1 MKLGWRNLAGG
12 LGVTAL
18 LLGKAALASRPTPRN
33 LQERLAMLP
42 CEGAPVDADVTIRW
56 NSHQVPFIEAASDA
70 DLMTA
75 LGAVHAHLRLGQMEL
90 TRRIA
95 FGRISEMIGPMGVE
109 VDRALRLFDFGRALP
124 QMLEMMSEEERGFAE
139 NFVSGINHVLLNG
152 REKPF
157 EFALLGMEPE
167 PWTLADLLTYQRL
180 TCTDLSWLIWMRLL
194 PLRER
199 LPPEVW
205 EALWPRLLTGG
216 MPAAATAHWH
226 ELDGRAVTSMLR
238 SGSNSMAVAARRSR
252 SGAALIASD
261 PHLSLQLPNVWLIA
275 GMRSP
280 GFHCVGL
287 MMPGLPSVLLGR
299 NRWIAW
305 GGTSLHAQSSDLFD
319 ASALPAGA
327 IRERE
332 TLVRVRGGRPRRLRL
347 RESELGPIV
356 SDGMLLSCKQLL
368 ALRWMGHR
376 PSNELGA
383 LLGVARARDFE
394 TFHQALQGYG
404 VAGVNFVFAGSD
416 GRVAHV
422 LGAHLPRRASSLP
435 TDLVLPA
442 HAAVHWNHVADTAS
456 LPTRI
461 DPQEGFVVSANERP
475 HLSEF
480 PIGYFFAPND
490 RADRLTAL
498 LDRDQP
504 LAAEDMQLIQRDVS
518 GAGSL
523 PLRERLLT
531 ALPARMR
538 NPGQQRLL
546 DALHQ
551 WDGEYGRESAG
562 ALAFELLLAGT
573 ARCLGNRHLLP
584 AYQTVWM
591 TQPLLLEDLTA
602 ASDHELRRAAG
613 RALPAAARQLR
624 RYKRWGAVHRIRL
637 KHMLGGLPRL
647 GRRLHAPAFEGEGGN
662 NTVQKS
668 AHPLQTGQHEADFGS
683 CARHVSDLSDLDAN
697 QFVLLGGQDGWAGSA
712 NYLDQ
717 IALWRRGEYIHVP
730 MRESS
735 VRAAFP
741 HATVLRPAT
750 PRQAGQTT

>member
-18 LLGKAALASRPTPRN
+18 LLGKAALARRPAPLT
-33 LQERLAMLP
+33 LHERLAMLP
-42 CEGAPVDADVTIRW
+42 SEGAPVDAEVTIRW
-56 NSHQVPFIEAASDA
+56 NSHQVPFIEAASDT
-70 DLMTA
+70 DLMAA

-90 TRRIA
+90 ARRIA
-95 FGRISEMIGPMGVE
+95 FGRVSEMIGSMGVE

-124 QMLEMMSEEERGFAE
+124 QILDAMSEEERGLAE
-139 NFVSGINHVLLNG
+139 HFVAGINHVLLNS
-152 REKPF
+152 REKPLEF
-157 EFALLGMEPE
+157 ELLRMKVE
-167 PWTLADLLTYQRL
+167 PWTLVDLLTYQRL
-180 TCTDLSWLIWMRLL
+180 TCTDLSWMIWMRLL

-199 LPPEVW
+199 LPSEVW
-205 EALWPRLLTGG
+205 QALWPRLLTGG
-216 MPAAATAHWH
+216 MPAAATASWH

-238 SGSNSMAVAARRSR
+238 GGSNSVAVAARRSR

-287 MMPGLPSVLLGR
+287 MMPGLPSMPLGR
-299 NRWIAW
+299 NPWIAW

-319 ASALPAGA
+319 VSTLPAGA

-332 TLVRVRGGRPRRLRL
+332 TIVHVRGGRSRRLRL

-356 SDGMLLSCKQLL
+356 SDGILLSCKQPL
-368 ALRWMGHR
+368 ALRWMGHH

-383 LLGVARARDFE
+383 LLGVARARNFE
-394 TFHQALQGYG
+394 SFHQALQGYG
-404 VAGVNFVFAGSD
+404 VSGVNFVFAGHD

-422 LGAHLPRRASSLP
+422 LGAHLPRRTSVPPA
-435 TDLVLPA
+435 DLVLPPQ
-442 HAAVHWNHVADTAS
+442 AAAQWNQIENTAN

-461 DPQEGFVVSANERP
+461 DPQEGFVVSANQRP
-475 HLSEF
+475 HRSEF
-480 PIGYFFAPND
+480 PVGYFFASND
-490 RADRLTAL
+490 RADRLAAL
-498 LDRDQP
+498 LDRDRP
-504 LAAEDMQLIQRDVS
+504 LAAEDMHLIQRDVS
-518 GAGSL
+518 GTGSL
-523 PLRERLLT
+523 RLREHLAA
-531 ALPARMR
+531 ALPARVR

-546 DALHQ
+546 DALRQ

-573 ARCLGNRHLLP
+573 ARGLGNRHLLS
-584 AYQTVWM
+584 AYQTVW
-591 TQPLLLEDLTA
+591 TTHSLLLEDLKV
-602 ASDHELRRAAG
+602 ASGPELRRATR
-613 RALPAAARQLR
+613 RALPGAARQLHQH
-624 RYKRWGAVHRIRL
+624 KRWGAVHRVRL

-668 AHPLQTGQHEADFGS
+668 AHPLQAGPHEADFGS

-697 QFVLLGGQDGWAGSA
+697 EFALLGGQDGWAGSA

-717 IALWRRGEYIHVP
+717 IALWRRGEYIRVP

-741 HATVLRPAT
+741 HTTVLRPAAL
-750 PRQAGQTT
+750 RQAGQA